1 MKSRKKKEKHPT
13 LFVLD
18 GSIRYFENGTMLE
31 LYSKITQNE
40 WQQIVEETLKYSIF
54 VQCLKDIAFP
64 ILGEQWTKEDEW
76 YRLQLEV
83 AISRIRNLDA
93 LLVAKHNHI
102 KIAEQYKD
110 IIKNNATEVA
120 TMIDEIR
127 KENKKLLEEKLLT
140 KVSTL

>member
-31 LYSKITQNE
+31 LYSKITQDE